1 MNSFDEVTS
10 TVSSMVSAS
19 FTLDDFVQW
28 NSFVDVEPVDDPWD
42 EPNKNIL
49 NSTVGQMN
57 LLDFFSATSIQGRK
71 LFEEIR

>member
-1 MNSFDEVTS
+1 
-10 TVSSMVSAS
+10 MVSAS

-57 LLDFFSATSIQGRK
+57 LLDFFSATSIQGRQLFKGGNYSRKYGK
-71 LFEEIR
+71 LKTT

>member
-1 MNSFDEVTS
+1 MNSFDEVIS

-28 NSFVDVEPVDDPWD
+28 NSSVDVEPLDDPWD

-49 NSTVGQMN
+49 SSTVGQMWK
-57 LLDFFSATSIQGRK
+57 IR
-71 LFEEIR
+71 EINVLTT

>member
-49 NSTVGQMN
+49 SSTVGQMW
-57 LLDFFSATSIQGRK
+57 K
-71 LFEEIR
+71 IRERNVLMT